1 MPNQQYHAKVL
12 IAGGSIA
19 GLTLANALEQ
29 AGVDYL
35 VLEKY
40 KHIAPDVGASI
51 CIFPNGFKILDQLG
65 CYERIKELASD
76 ADSFR
81 SVTMRN
87 MCGKAIIEVP
97 EASRQIEKRYEGVF
111 RFFMGA
117 C

>member
-1 MPNQQYHAKVL
+1 M
-12 IAGGSIA
+12 
-19 GLTLANALEQ
+19 
-29 AGVDYL
+29 

-40 KHIAPDVGASI
+40 QHIAPDVGASI

-65 CYERIKELASD
+65 CYERTKELASD

-87 MCGKAIIEVP
+87 MYGKAIIDVP
-97 EASRQIEKRYEGVF
+97 EASRQIEKRYEGVC
-111 RFFMGA
+111 RYYEGT